1 MSLPHQ
7 LWKYHESH
15 KMWIFDFETYE
26 HVISTLSSTN
36 FPIVVSIEELPA
48 FLVKGITAIAVHF
61 IVEVDVIVVVLL

>member
-48 FLVKGITAIAVHF
+48 FLVKGI
-61 IVEVDVIVVVLL
+61 VEVDVIVVVLL